1 MFIIQ
6 FLINI
11 RKGHFRYYIWP
22 RSGPLNQ
29 SESAFLVVQNWILK
43 PSQKSQIPMIKIQII
58 GLMNLTFIGKISAV
72 NSTRFSTL
80 LKPRRYRFFIIIWVA
95 RKNMVWVWTAQSAT
109 HYDSWKITLQI
120 KISCKVISKYYS
132 KRICNIRMFWHF
144 LMFLIFLDFW
154 LCQILECSDY
164 YFCGQL
170 DDFWRKLIISSK
182 YRWAHI
188 KLHFEIFQIS
198 KFWVLQKPSLRSQE

>member
-1 MFIIQ
+1 
-6 FLINI
+6 
-11 RKGHFRYYIWP
+11 
-22 RSGPLNQ
+22 
-29 SESAFLVVQNWILK
+29 
-43 PSQKSQIPMIKIQII
+43 MIKIQII

-72 NSTRFSTL
+72 NSTRYSTL
-80 LKPRRYRFFIIIWVA
+80 LKPRRYRFFIIILVA

-109 HYDSWKITLQI
+109 HYDSWQITLQI

-132 KRICNIRMFWHF
+132 KRIYNIRMFWHF
-144 LMFLIFLDFW
+144 LMFFDIFGFLTMPDFTK
-154 LCQILECSDY
+154 ECSDY

-188 KLHFEIFQIS
+188 KLHFEMFQIKS
-198 KFWVLQKPSLRSQE
+198 SSGIKSLDSRPWVT